1 MPGLPLGWSGM
12 PSPLGSFLA
21 LQPAQRRAFTACFL
35 GWTLDAFDFF
45 LLTYTLDAV
54 AASFH
59 VSLKTATTA
68 IFWTLCM
75 RPVGALLFGWLAERY
90 GRRPTL
96 MVNIVCFSV
105 LELVSAFAP
114 TFAVF
119 LGLRALFGIAMG
131 GEWGVGAALA
141 LETLPSEN
149 RGFFAGLLQ
158 EGYAAGNLLAA
169 AAYGIV
175 AVAYHGHAFASWR
188 LLFVLGSLPSLLVVY
203 IRSSVEES
211 PAWQIR
217 GDSPSTRRR
226 TLRDTVARL
235 GSHMPILLALVLLM
249 TGLNSLSHGTQDL
262 YPTFLKSVR
271 HLSPRLTSVIAV
283 IATLGALCGG
293 PAWGAVSERW
303 GRRRAL
309 AASTLLAIP
318 LIPLW
323 IWGHNLL
330 LLGLGGFLMQFM
342 VQGAWGIVPAHLNEL
357 SPGPLRALLPGLAYQ
372 LGNLISS
379 RNAVLQTGLALSF
392 FGGSL
397 APVLAGTVAV
407 FSVFVAIVA
416 LLGREAKGANLSEAG

>member
-1 MPGLPLGWSGM
+1 MTLPL
-12 PSPLGSFLA
+12 
-21 LQPAQRRAFTACFL
+21 QPFRTLTVEQRRAFFACFL
-35 GWTLDAFDFF
+35 GWTLDAIDFF

-96 MVNIVCFSV
+96 MINIVCFSV
-105 LELVSAFAP
+105 FELASAFAP
-114 TFAVF
+114 SFTSF
-119 LGLRALFGIAMG
+119 LLLRALFGIAMG

-141 LETLPSEN
+141 LETLPPTN

-169 AAYGIV
+169 AAYGLV
-175 AVAYHGHAFASWR
+175 AISYHGHGFASWR
-188 LLFVLGSLPSLLVVY
+188 LLFLVGALPALLVMY
-203 IRSSVEES
+203 IRSRVGES
-211 PAWQIR
+211 PAWQSRDTHARAGSR
-217 GDSPSTRRR
+217 GFVE
-226 TLRDTVARL
+226 TLRAL
-235 GSHMPILLALVLLM
+235 GRHLPVLLMLVLLM

-262 YPTFLKSVR
+262 YPTFLKTVH
-271 HLSPRLTSVIAV
+271 HLSPRLTSLIAMV
-283 IATLGALCGG
+283 ATLGALCGG
-293 PAWGAVSERW
+293 PVWGALSERW

-309 AASTLLAIP
+309 ATSALLAIP
-318 LIPLW
+318 IVPLW
-323 IWGHNLL
+323 IWSHSLL

-357 SPGPLRALLPGLAYQ
+357 SPAPLRALLPGLSYQ

-379 RNAVLQTGLALSF
+379 RNAVLQTALAASV

-397 APVLAGTVAV
+397 APVMAWTLVVVSLAVAV
-407 FSVFVAIVA
+407 IAV
-416 LLGREAKGANLSEAG
+416 LGREARGASLSGASSI